1 MAQNGSRIEKVVVFG
16 LDDQRRPRAGI
27 FSGDGLQA
35 VVDRAS
41 DLELCKNL
49 VEGALTELEAEL
61 KPGKMEAAGYAFI
74 PPITRTLY
82 EKLLVATNI
91 AGPSAPTEANKSKGK
106 PHTASEQLA
115 THLPKSVEE
124 FAVGSLVLAEDHE
137 PGNGWYEAIIVEVVG
152 ADQFRL
158 RFRDYADEPDVVRR
172 GAQLALF
179 VSGM

>member
-1 MAQNGSRIEKVVVFG
+1 
-16 LDDQRRPRAGI
+16 
-27 FSGDGLQA
+27 LQA

-41 DLELCKNL
+41 DMELCKNL
-49 VEGALTELEAEL
+49 VEGALSQLEGESE
-61 KPGKMEAAGYAFI
+61 PGKMEAAGYAFI

-106 PHTASEQLA
+106 PHTANEQLA
-115 THLPKSVEE
+115 THLPKSAEE
-124 FAVGSLVLAEDHE
+124 LAVGSLVLAEDHE
-137 PGNGWYEAIIVEVVG
+137 PGNGWYEIIVEVVS

-172 GAQLALF
+172 RAQLALF
-179 VSGM
+179 VSVT